1 MNKIYEESKIKLS
14 KYDTNKL
21 RDLAGI
27 LGADKKKLYG
37 TSKDSIIRVIDDI
50 RVKSKP
56 TTYSVMREVEVGDFS
71 KDRMEIDS
79 FHGTVDDIIKKYLSG
94 TYGKI
99 VKVDNNKKE
108 IIVER
113 KIIEA
118 FDNIL

>member
-37 TSKDSIIRVIDDI
+37 TSKDAIIRVIDDI
-50 RVKSKP
+50 RMKSKP
-56 TTYSVMREVEVGDFS
+56 TTYSVLREVEVGDFS

-99 VKVDNNKKE
+99 LRVDPDKGK

-118 FDNIL
+118 FDNTL